1 MIGSKIKLR
10 RKELGL
16 SQTELA
22 KSIGVSKQTLYKYET
37 GIVTNIPS
45 DKIELIAQKL
55 DTSPAYLMGWEQNSD
70 SMYYFKNYI
79 ESLGY
84 PIHQDDPEHKP
95 YIITDGEAI
104 RLEYNTLQQVK
115 NRVDTYASLT
125 LNNELAKLKEQEL
138 QRRRADN
145 ERIAKYMLQA
155 AHNDYENDP
164 EEHEKMMFDLD
175 NLKRPE

>member
-55 DTSPAYLMGWEQNSD
+55 GTSPAYLMGWEQNSG

-84 PIHQDDPEHKP
+84 PIRQDDPEHKP
-95 YIITDGEAI
+95 YIITNGEAV
-104 RLEYNTLQQVK
+104 RLEYNSLQQVK
-115 NRVDTYASLT
+115 NSVDTYASLT

-138 QRRRADN
+138 QRERADN

-155 AHNDYENDP
+155 AHNDYENEP
-164 EEHEKMMFDLD
+164 REQEKMNADL
-175 NLKRPE
+175 NTLKRPE